1 MKLGNNRAES
11 TFLALFFYG
20 KRFCYMEKIE
30 RKDLRKTLW
39 VGLTCLI
46 AFNIAILEALVI
58 LNPENPDETGIPYFF
73 AVAAELF
80 IIFAATNK
88 RTQRHLFDVYRKPT
102 AQEFF
107 QWVCFLGLTQ
117 IIFSYNSTLIEMLL
131 NFFHLSAQSQEES
144 ATGATE
150 TISMFIYGSFLAPF
164 GEEILFRGFLLQN
177 FKRYGTRFAII
188 FSAFLF
194 GIYHGNI
201 VQTPF
206 AFILGILLGY
216 VAVVY
221 GLKYA
226 IYVHI
231 FNNMILAD
239 VMDRFLGLF
248 PENIATVI
256 NIIIMGGLA
265 LLGLYYLWRKFKMRQ
280 HKLLAPVD
288 LTVIKAAIFNLPFC
302 LLLAIC
308 LWEMISGLIPLK

>member
-1 MKLGNNRAES
+1 
-11 TFLALFFYG
+11 
-20 KRFCYMEKIE
+20 MEKTE
-30 RKDLRKTLW
+30 RKDLKKTLW
-39 VGLTCLI
+39 VGLSCLI
-46 AFNIAILEALVI
+46 AFNIAILVALSI
-58 LNPENPDETGIPYFF
+58 LNPENPDESGVPYFF

-80 IIFAATNK
+80 IIFVATNK
-88 RTQRHLFDVYRKPT
+88 KTQRQLFDVYRQPT
-102 AQEFF
+102 AHKIF

-117 IIFSYNSTLIEMLL
+117 IIFSYNSALIEMLL

-144 ATGATE
+144 ATGANE
-150 TISMFIYGSFLAPF
+150 TLSMFIYGSFLAPF

-177 FKRYGTRFAII
+177 FKRYGVRFAII

-216 VAVVY
+216 IAVAY

-239 VMDRFLGLF
+239 LMDRFLGLF
-248 PENIATVI
+248 PKNIATGI
-256 NIIIMGGLA
+256 NIVIIGGLA
-265 LLGLYYLWRKFKMRQ
+265 LLGLYYLWRKFRMRQ
-280 HKLLAPVD
+280 YKLLAPVD
-288 LTVIKAAIFNLPFC
+288 RTVVKAAVFNLPFYI
-302 LLLAIC
+302 LFAIC
-308 LWEMISGLIPLK
+308 LWEMFSGLTPLK